1 MNMDWIRLAEVR
13 IQFDILQIRQRNL
26 GFRVLLKSWK
36 ESKKT
41 MDYTG
46 NDQ

>member
-1 MNMDWIRLAEVR
+1 VQWNNIKEC
-13 IQFDILQIRQRNL
+13 
-26 GFRVLLKSWK
+26 VLDTQWFGWEGQK